1 MRNIKLLLEYEG
13 TAYVGWQRQAQPN
26 SIQQALEEAIARI
39 TGAHVS
45 ITGASRTDAGVH
57 ARGQVANFMTS
68 SSLSIEKLRD
78 ALNAVLPPDIGVLE
92 AAEAAEDFNARFAA
106 KSKAYEYTIWNRP
119 TRPVLSR
126 LFCWHVHKPLGVE
139 KMSAAARLLLGT
151 HDFACFAS
159 ANTDR
164 VTSVRTMTEAGVSEK
179 EGIITVSLEGN
190 GFLYNMV
197 RAVTGTL
204 VEVGRGKLSIEGF
217 GEILA
222 SRDRARAGR
231 TAPARGLC
239 LVRVEY

>member
-13 TAYVGWQRQAQPN
+13 TAYVGWQRQVQPN

-39 TGAHVS
+39 TGAQAS
-45 ITGASRTDAGVH
+45 ATGASRTDAGVH

-92 AAEAAEDFNARFAA
+92 AAEAAEDFNARFSA
-106 KSKAYEYTIWNRP
+106 KSKVYEYTIWNRH

-126 LFCWHVHKPLGVE
+126 LFCWHVHKPLDVE
-139 KMSAAARLLLGT
+139 RMSAAARLLLGT

-164 VTSVRTMTEAGVSEK
+164 VTSVRTMTEAGVTERD
-179 EGIITVSLEGN
+179 GIITFSLEGN

-204 VEVGRGKLSIEGF
+204 VEVGRGKLSVEEF
-217 GEILA
+217 RAILE
-222 SRDRARAGR
+222 SCDRKRAGR